1 MLQGLAYLGAGLTL
15 CKNKQMMLYEYKLF
29 VLCQHKPIMLSGI
42 YSEIT
47 SPPAIPLLFS
57 VPSGPRY
64 PPVG

>member
-15 CKNKQMMLYEYKLF
+15 CRNKQMMLYEYKLF

-47 SPPAIPLLFS
+47 SPPAYLCFS
-57 VPSGPRY
+57 LYRAAPAIRL
-64 PPVG
+64 